1 MDEDNKIPMKE
12 SNVGGIPVT
21 DVESAQK
28 ALLES
33 MRASKEQ
40 PEEIAEET
48 ETQEDVSEQAM
59 DVAESVEDTPVNLT
73 VEDLEADQKKFAES
87 QMTEED
93 RVDNNQQQQVG
104 EPKVFT
110 VKIDGKDTQ
119 VTEDELL
126 SGYSR
131 QADYTRKS
139 QVLAEQRKKM
149 EEELA
154 ATQQERQH
162 YLSQLEQF
170 NTQADSKLE
179 EFKSVD
185 WTKLKEEDPMEY
197 ALKRDQYR
205 ELQENKRLV
214 AEEQQQL
221 AQKQQQEMQ
230 SKWNEELARQQ
241 EVMAQRLPEWNDPEK
256 GPKLKQDIK
265 SFALNKG
272 FTEQE
277 VDSLIDARSVDVLHK
292 AMMYENLLA
301 AKIANKKQKVV
312 PKVQKPGTPSTKS
325 EVNSEKIKQT
335 RQRLKRTGRVDDA
348 AAVIKSLMS

>member
-1 MDEDNKIPMKE
+1 MSESIPTKE
-12 SNVGGIPVT
+12 SKHSGIPVT

-28 ALLES
+28 ALLNS
-33 MRASKEQ
+33 IRASKEQ
-40 PEEIAEET
+40 PETVEGET
-48 ETQEDVSEQAM
+48 ETQEAVSEQAM
-59 DVAESVEDTPVNLT
+59 ENAESVENEAVETLT
-73 VEDLEADQKKFAES
+73 AEDL
-87 QMTEED
+87 
-93 RVDNNQQQQVG
+93 VDDNQQEQVS
-104 EPKVFT
+104 EPRTYT
-110 VKIDGKDTQ
+110 VKIDGKDTE

-149 EEELA
+149 DEELA
-154 ATQQERQH
+154 ATQQERQQ
-162 YLSQLEQF
+162 YQSQLEQF
-170 NTQADSKLE
+170 NLQADSKLE

-214 AEEQQQL
+214 AEEQQNL
-221 AQKQQQEMQ
+221 AQKQQAEMQ
-230 SKWNEELARQQ
+230 TKWNEELARQQ

-256 GPKLKQDIK
+256 GPKLKQNIK
-265 SFALNKG
+265 SFALKKG

-292 AMMYENLLA
+292 AMMYENLLE
-301 AKIANKKQKVV
+301 AKISQKKAKVV

-325 EVNSEKIKQT
+325 EVNSEKVKQT
-335 RQRLKRTGRVDDA
+335 RARLKRSGRVDDA
-348 AAVIKSLMS
+348 ALAIKSLMS

>member
-1 MDEDNKIPMKE
+1 MMSESIPTKE
-12 SNVGGIPVT
+12 SKHSGIPVT

-28 ALLES
+28 ALLNS
-33 MRASKEQ
+33 IRASKEQ
-40 PEEIAEET
+40 PETVEGET
-48 ETQEDVSEQAM
+48 ETQEAVSEQAM
-59 DVAESVEDTPVNLT
+59 ENAESVENEAVETLT
-73 VEDLEADQKKFAES
+73 AEDL
-87 QMTEED
+87 
-93 RVDNNQQQQVG
+93 VDDNQQEQVS
-104 EPKVFT
+104 EPRTYT
-110 VKIDGKDTQ
+110 VKIDGRDTE

-149 EEELA
+149 DEELA
-154 ATQQERQH
+154 ATQQERQQ
-162 YLSQLEQF
+162 YQSQLEQF
-170 NTQADSKLE
+170 NLQADSKLE

-214 AEEQQQL
+214 AEEQQNL
-221 AQKQQQEMQ
+221 AQKQQAEMQ
-230 SKWNEELARQQ
+230 TKWNEELARQQ

-256 GPKLKQDIK
+256 GPKLKQNIK
-265 SFALNKG
+265 SFALKKG

-292 AMMYENLLA
+292 AMMYENLLE
-301 AKIANKKQKVV
+301 AKISQKKAKVV

-325 EVNSEKIKQT
+325 EVNSEKVKQT
-335 RQRLKRTGRVDDA
+335 RARLKRSGRVDDA
-348 AAVIKSLMS
+348 ALAIKSLMS

>member
-1 MDEDNKIPMKE
+1 MSESIPTKE
-12 SNVGGIPVT
+12 SKHSGIPVT

-28 ALLES
+28 ALLDS
-33 MRASKEQ
+33 IRASKEQ
-40 PEEIAEET
+40 PETVEGET
-48 ETQEDVSEQAM
+48 ETQEAVSEQAM
-59 DVAESVEDTPVNLT
+59 ENAESVENEAVETLT
-73 VEDLEADQKKFAES
+73 AEDL
-87 QMTEED
+87 
-93 RVDNNQQQQVG
+93 VDDNQQEQLS
-104 EPKVFT
+104 EPRTYT
-110 VKIDGKDTQ
+110 VKIDGKDTE

-149 EEELA
+149 DEELA
-154 ATQQERQH
+154 ATQQERQQ
-162 YLSQLEQF
+162 YQSQLEQF
-170 NTQADSKLE
+170 NLQADSKLE

-214 AEEQQQL
+214 AEEQQNL
-221 AQKQQQEMQ
+221 AQKQQAEMQ
-230 SKWNEELARQQ
+230 TKWNEELARQQ

-256 GPKLKQDIK
+256 GPKLKQNIK
-265 SFALNKG
+265 SFALKKG

-292 AMMYENLLA
+292 AMMYETLLE
-301 AKIANKKQKVV
+301 AKISQKKAKVV
-312 PKVQKPGTPSTKS
+312 PKVQKPGAPSTKS
-325 EVNSEKIKQT
+325 EVNSEKVKQT
-335 RQRLKRTGRVDDA
+335 RARLKRSGRVDDA
-348 AAVIKSLMS
+348 ALAIKSLMS

>member
-1 MDEDNKIPMKE
+1 MMSENIPTKE
-12 SNVGGIPVT
+12 SKHSGIPVT

-28 ALLES
+28 ALLDS
-33 MRASKEQ
+33 IRASKEQ
-40 PEEIAEET
+40 PDEIAEET
-48 ETQEDVSEQAM
+48 ETQEAVSEQAM
-59 DVAESVEDTPVNLT
+59 ENAESVENEAVETLT
-73 VEDLEADQKKFAES
+73 AEDL
-87 QMTEED
+87 
-93 RVDNNQQQQVG
+93 VDDNQQEQVS
-104 EPKVFT
+104 EPRTYT
-110 VKIDGKDTQ
+110 VKIDGKDTE

-149 EEELA
+149 DEELA
-154 ATQQERQH
+154 ATQQERQQ
-162 YLSQLEQF
+162 YQSQLEQF
-170 NTQADSKLE
+170 NLQADSKLE

-214 AEEQQQL
+214 AEEQQNL
-221 AQKQQQEMQ
+221 AQKQQAEMQ
-230 SKWNEELARQQ
+230 TKWNEELARQQ

-256 GPKLKQDIK
+256 GPKLKQNIK
-265 SFALNKG
+265 SFALKKG

-292 AMMYENLLA
+292 AMMYETLLE
-301 AKIANKKQKVV
+301 AKISQKKAKVV

-325 EVNSEKIKQT
+325 EVNSEKVKQT
-335 RQRLKRTGRVDDA
+335 RARLKRSGRVDDA
-348 AAVIKSLMS
+348 ALAIKSLMS

>member
-1 MDEDNKIPMKE
+1 MSESIPTKE
-12 SNVGGIPVT
+12 SKHSGIPVT

-28 ALLES
+28 ALLNS
-33 MRASKEQ
+33 IRASKEQ
-40 PEEIAEET
+40 PETVEEET
-48 ETQEDVSEQAM
+48 ETQEAVSEQAM
-59 DVAESVEDTPVNLT
+59 ENAESVENEAVETLT
-73 VEDLEADQKKFAES
+73 AEDL
-87 QMTEED
+87 
-93 RVDNNQQQQVG
+93 VDDNQQEQVS
-104 EPKVFT
+104 EPRTYT
-110 VKIDGKDTQ
+110 VKIDGKDTE

-149 EEELA
+149 DEELA
-154 ATQQERQH
+154 ATQQERQQ
-162 YLSQLEQF
+162 YQSQLEQF
-170 NTQADSKLE
+170 KIQADSKLE

-214 AEEQQQL
+214 AEEQQNL
-221 AQKQQQEMQ
+221 AQKQQAEMQ
-230 SKWNEELARQQ
+230 TKWNEELARQQ

-256 GPKLKQDIK
+256 GPKLKQNIK
-265 SFALNKG
+265 SFALKKG

-292 AMMYENLLA
+292 AMMYETLLE
-301 AKIANKKQKVV
+301 AKISQKKAKVV
-312 PKVQKPGTPSTKS
+312 PKVQKPGAPSTKS
-325 EVNSEKIKQT
+325 EVNSEKVKQT
-335 RQRLKRTGRVDDA
+335 RARLKRSGRVDDA
-348 AAVIKSLMS
+348 ALAIKSLMS

>member
-1 MDEDNKIPMKE
+1 MSESIPTKE
-12 SNVGGIPVT
+12 SKHSGIPVT

-28 ALLES
+28 ALLNS
-33 MRASKEQ
+33 IRASKEQ
-40 PEEIAEET
+40 PETVEGET
-48 ETQEDVSEQAM
+48 ETQEAVSEQAM
-59 DVAESVEDTPVNLT
+59 ENAESVENEAVETLT
-73 VEDLEADQKKFAES
+73 AEDL
-87 QMTEED
+87 
-93 RVDNNQQQQVG
+93 VDDNQQEQVS
-104 EPKVFT
+104 EPRTYT
-110 VKIDGKDTQ
+110 VKIDGKDTE

-149 EEELA
+149 DEELA
-154 ATQQERQH
+154 ATQQERQQ
-162 YLSQLEQF
+162 YQSQLEQF
-170 NTQADSKLE
+170 KIQADSKLE

-214 AEEQQQL
+214 AEEQQNL
-221 AQKQQQEMQ
+221 AQKQQAEMQ
-230 SKWNEELARQQ
+230 TKWNEELARQQ

-256 GPKLKQDIK
+256 GPKLKQNIK
-265 SFALNKG
+265 SFALKKG

-292 AMMYENLLA
+292 AMMYETLLE
-301 AKIANKKQKVV
+301 AKISQKKAKVV
-312 PKVQKPGTPSTKS
+312 PKVQRPGAPSTKS
-325 EVNSEKIKQT
+325 EVNSEKVKQT
-335 RQRLKRTGRVDDA
+335 RARLKRSGRVDDA
-348 AAVIKSLMS
+348 ALAIKSLMS

>member
-1 MDEDNKIPMKE
+1 MSESIPTKE
-12 SNVGGIPVT
+12 SKHSGIPVT

-40 PEEIAEET
+40 PETVEGET
-48 ETQEDVSEQAM
+48 ETQEAVSEQAM
-59 DVAESVEDTPVNLT
+59 ENAESVENEAVETLT
-73 VEDLEADQKKFAES
+73 AEDL
-87 QMTEED
+87 
-93 RVDNNQQQQVG
+93 VDDNQQEQVS
-104 EPKVFT
+104 EPRTYT
-110 VKIDGKDTQ
+110 VKIDGKDTE

-149 EEELA
+149 DEELA
-154 ATQQERQH
+154 ATQQERQQ
-162 YLSQLEQF
+162 YQSQLEQF
-170 NTQADSKLE
+170 NLQADSKLE

-214 AEEQQQL
+214 AEEQQNL
-221 AQKQQQEMQ
+221 AQKQQAEMQ
-230 SKWNEELARQQ
+230 TKWNEELARQQ

-256 GPKLKQDIK
+256 GPKLKQNIK
-265 SFALNKG
+265 SFALKKG

-292 AMMYENLLA
+292 AMMYETLLE
-301 AKIANKKQKVV
+301 AKISQKKAKVV
-312 PKVQKPGTPSTKS
+312 PKVQKPGAPSTKS
-325 EVNSEKIKQT
+325 EVNSEKVKQT
-335 RQRLKRTGRVDDA
+335 RARLKRSGRVDDA
-348 AAVIKSLMS
+348 ALAIKSLMS

>member
-1 MDEDNKIPMKE
+1 MSENIPTKE
-12 SNVGGIPVT
+12 SKHSGIPVT

-40 PEEIAEET
+40 PDEIAEET
-48 ETQEDVSEQAM
+48 ETQEAVSEQAM
-59 DVAESVEDTPVNLT
+59 ENAESVENEAVETLT
-73 VEDLEADQKKFAES
+73 AEDL
-87 QMTEED
+87 
-93 RVDNNQQQQVG
+93 VDDNQQEQVS
-104 EPKVFT
+104 EPRKYT
-110 VKIDGKDTQ
+110 VKIDGKDTE

-149 EEELA
+149 DEELA
-154 ATQQERQH
+154 ATQQERQQ
-162 YLSQLEQF
+162 YQSQLEQF
-170 NTQADSKLE
+170 NLQADSKLE

-214 AEEQQQL
+214 AEEQQNL
-221 AQKQQQEMQ
+221 AQKQQAEMQ
-230 SKWNEELARQQ
+230 TKWNEELARQQ

-256 GPKLKQDIK
+256 GPKLKQNIK
-265 SFALNKG
+265 SFALKKG

-292 AMMYENLLA
+292 AMMYETLLE
-301 AKIANKKQKVV
+301 AKISQKKAKVV

-325 EVNSEKIKQT
+325 EVNSEKVKQT
-335 RQRLKRTGRVDDA
+335 RARLKRSGRVDDA
-348 AAVIKSLMS
+348 ALAIKSLMS

>member
-1 MDEDNKIPMKE
+1 MMSESIPTKE
-12 SNVGGIPVT
+12 SKHSGIPVT

-28 ALLES
+28 ALLDS
-33 MRASKEQ
+33 IRASKEQ
-40 PEEIAEET
+40 PETVEGET
-48 ETQEDVSEQAM
+48 ETQEAVSEQVM
-59 DVAESVEDTPVNLT
+59 ENTESVENEAVETLT
-73 VEDLEADQKKFAES
+73 AEDL
-87 QMTEED
+87 
-93 RVDNNQQQQVG
+93 VDDNQQEQVS
-104 EPKVFT
+104 EPRTYT
-110 VKIDGKDTQ
+110 VKIDGKDTE

-149 EEELA
+149 DEELA
-154 ATQQERQH
+154 ATQQERQQ
-162 YLSQLEQF
+162 YQSQLEQF
-170 NTQADSKLE
+170 KIQADSKLE

-214 AEEQQQL
+214 AEEQQNL
-221 AQKQQQEMQ
+221 AQKQQAEMQ
-230 SKWNEELARQQ
+230 TKWNEELAKQQ

-256 GPKLKQDIK
+256 GPKLKQNIK
-265 SFALNKG
+265 SFALKKG

-292 AMMYENLLA
+292 AMMYENLLE
-301 AKIANKKQKVV
+301 AKISQKKAKVV
-312 PKVQKPGTPSTKS
+312 PKVQKPGAPSTKS
-325 EVNSEKIKQT
+325 EVNSEKVKQT
-335 RQRLKRTGRVDDA
+335 RARLKRSGRVDDA
-348 AAVIKSLMS
+348 ALAIKSLMS

>member
-1 MDEDNKIPMKE
+1 MMSESIPTKE
-12 SNVGGIPVT
+12 SKHSGIPVT

-28 ALLES
+28 ALLDS
-33 MRASKEQ
+33 IRASKEQ
-40 PEEIAEET
+40 PETVEGET
-48 ETQEDVSEQAM
+48 ETQEAVSEQVM
-59 DVAESVEDTPVNLT
+59 ENTESVENEAVETLT
-73 VEDLEADQKKFAES
+73 AEDL
-87 QMTEED
+87 
-93 RVDNNQQQQVG
+93 VDDNQQEQVS
-104 EPKVFT
+104 EPRTYT
-110 VKIDGKDTQ
+110 VKIDGKDTE

-149 EEELA
+149 DEELA
-154 ATQQERQH
+154 ATQQERQQ
-162 YLSQLEQF
+162 YQSQLEQF
-170 NTQADSKLE
+170 KIQADSKLE

-214 AEEQQQL
+214 AEEQQNL
-221 AQKQQQEMQ
+221 AQKQQAEMQ
-230 SKWNEELARQQ
+230 TKWNEELARQQ

-256 GPKLKQDIK
+256 GPKLKQNIK
-265 SFALNKG
+265 TFALKKG

-292 AMMYENLLA
+292 AMMYENLLE
-301 AKIANKKQKVV
+301 AKISQKKAKVV
-312 PKVQKPGTPSTKS
+312 PKVQKPGAPSTKS
-325 EVNSEKIKQT
+325 EVNSEKVKQT
-335 RQRLKRTGRVDDA
+335 RARLKRSGRVDDA
-348 AAVIKSLMS
+348 ALAIKSLMS

>member
-1 MDEDNKIPMKE
+1 MSESIPTKE
-12 SNVGGIPVT
+12 SKHSGIPVT

-28 ALLES
+28 ALLDS
-33 MRASKEQ
+33 IRASKEQ
-40 PEEIAEET
+40 PETVEEET
-48 ETQEDVSEQAM
+48 ETQEAVSEQATEN
-59 DVAESVEDTPVNLT
+59 AESVENEAVETLT
-73 VEDLEADQKKFAES
+73 AEDL
-87 QMTEED
+87 
-93 RVDNNQQQQVG
+93 VDDNQQEQVS
-104 EPKVFT
+104 EPRTYT
-110 VKIDGKDTQ
+110 VKIDGKDTE

-149 EEELA
+149 DEELA
-154 ATQQERQH
+154 ATQQERQQ
-162 YLSQLEQF
+162 YQSQLEQF
-170 NTQADSKLE
+170 NLQADSKLE

-214 AEEQQQL
+214 AEEQQNL
-221 AQKQQQEMQ
+221 AQKQQAEMQ
-230 SKWNEELARQQ
+230 TKWNEELARQQ

-256 GPKLKQDIK
+256 GPKLKQNIK
-265 SFALNKG
+265 SFALKKG

-292 AMMYENLLA
+292 AMMYETLLE
-301 AKIANKKQKVV
+301 AKISQKKAKVV
-312 PKVQKPGTPSTKS
+312 PKVQKPGAPSTKS
-325 EVNSEKIKQT
+325 EVNSEKVKQT
-335 RQRLKRTGRVDDA
+335 RARLKRSGRVDDA
-348 AAVIKSLMS
+348 ALAIKSLMS

>member
-1 MDEDNKIPMKE
+1 MSESIPTKE
-12 SNVGGIPVT
+12 SKHSGIPVT

-28 ALLES
+28 ALLNS
-33 MRASKEQ
+33 IRASKEQ
-40 PEEIAEET
+40 PETVEGET
-48 ETQEDVSEQAM
+48 ETQEAVSEQVM
-59 DVAESVEDTPVNLT
+59 ENTESVENEAVETLT
-73 VEDLEADQKKFAES
+73 AEDL
-87 QMTEED
+87 
-93 RVDNNQQQQVG
+93 VDDNQQEQVS
-104 EPKVFT
+104 EPRTYT
-110 VKIDGKDTQ
+110 VKIDGKDTE

-149 EEELA
+149 DEELA
-154 ATQQERQH
+154 ATQQERQQ
-162 YLSQLEQF
+162 YQSQLEQF
-170 NTQADSKLE
+170 KIQADSKLE

-214 AEEQQQL
+214 AEEQQNL
-221 AQKQQQEMQ
+221 AQKQQAEMQ
-230 SKWNEELARQQ
+230 TKWNEELARQQ

-256 GPKLKQDIK
+256 GPKLKQNIK
-265 SFALNKG
+265 SFALKKG

-292 AMMYENLLA
+292 AMMYENLLE
-301 AKIANKKQKVV
+301 AKISQKKAKVV
-312 PKVQKPGTPSTKS
+312 PKVQKPGAPSTKS
-325 EVNSEKIKQT
+325 EVNSEKVKQT
-335 RQRLKRTGRVDDA
+335 RARLKRSGRVDDA
-348 AAVIKSLMS
+348 ALAIKSLMS

>member
-1 MDEDNKIPMKE
+1 MSESIPTKE
-12 SNVGGIPVT
+12 SKHSGIPVT

-28 ALLES
+28 ALLDS
-33 MRASKEQ
+33 IRASKEQ
-40 PEEIAEET
+40 PETVEGET
-48 ETQEDVSEQAM
+48 ETQEAVSEQATEN
-59 DVAESVEDTPVNLT
+59 AESVENEAVETLT
-73 VEDLEADQKKFAES
+73 AEDL
-87 QMTEED
+87 
-93 RVDNNQQQQVG
+93 VDDNQQEQVS
-104 EPKVFT
+104 EPRTYT
-110 VKIDGKDTQ
+110 VKIDGKDIE

-149 EEELA
+149 DEELA
-154 ATQQERQH
+154 ATQQERQQ
-162 YLSQLEQF
+162 YQSQLEQF
-170 NTQADSKLE
+170 NLQADSKLE

-214 AEEQQQL
+214 AEEQQNL
-221 AQKQQQEMQ
+221 AQKQQAEMQ
-230 SKWNEELARQQ
+230 TKWNEELARQQ

-256 GPKLKQDIK
+256 GPKLKQNIK
-265 SFALNKG
+265 SFALKKG

-292 AMMYENLLA
+292 AMMYETLLE
-301 AKIANKKQKVV
+301 AKISQKKAKVV
-312 PKVQKPGTPSTKS
+312 PKVQKPGAPSTKS
-325 EVNSEKIKQT
+325 EVNSEKVKQT
-335 RQRLKRTGRVDDA
+335 RARLKRSGRVDDA
-348 AAVIKSLMS
+348 ALAIKSLMS

>member
-1 MDEDNKIPMKE
+1 MSESIPTKE
-12 SNVGGIPVT
+12 SKLSGIPVT

-40 PEEIAEET
+40 PNEIAEET
-48 ETQEDVSEQAM
+48 ETQEAVSEQAM
-59 DVAESVEDTPVNLT
+59 EVAESVENEVVDTQELT
-73 VEDLEADQKKFAES
+73 TDDL
-87 QMTEED
+87 
-93 RVDNNQQQQVG
+93 VDDNQQEQVS
-104 EPKVFT
+104 EPRTYT
-110 VKIDGKDTQ
+110 VKIDGKDTE
-119 VTEDELL
+119 VPEDELL

-149 EEELA
+149 DEELA
-154 ATQQERQH
+154 ATQQERQQ
-162 YLSQLEQF
+162 YQSQLEQF
-170 NTQADSKLE
+170 NLQADSKLE

-185 WTKLKEEDPMEY
+185 WVKLKEEDPMEY

-214 AEEQQQL
+214 AEEQQNL
-221 AQKQQQEMQ
+221 AQKQQAEMQ
-230 SKWNEELARQQ
+230 TKWNEELARQQ

-256 GPKLKQDIK
+256 GPKLKQNIK
-265 SFALNKG
+265 SFAMKKG

-292 AMMYENLLA
+292 AMLYENLLE
-301 AKIANKKQKVV
+301 AKINQKKAKVV

-325 EVNSEKIKQT
+325 EVNSEKVKQT
-335 RQRLKRTGRVDDA
+335 RARLKKTGRVDDA
-348 AAVIKSLMS
+348 ALAIKSLMS

>member
-1 MDEDNKIPMKE
+1 MSESIPTKE
-12 SNVGGIPVT
+12 SKHSGIPVT

-28 ALLES
+28 ALLNS
-33 MRASKEQ
+33 IRASKEQ
-40 PEEIAEET
+40 PETVEGET
-48 ETQEDVSEQAM
+48 ETQEAVSEQAM
-59 DVAESVEDTPVNLT
+59 ENAESVENEAVETLT
-73 VEDLEADQKKFAES
+73 AEDL
-87 QMTEED
+87 
-93 RVDNNQQQQVG
+93 VDDNQQEQLS
-104 EPKVFT
+104 EPRTYT
-110 VKIDGKDTQ
+110 VKIDGKDTE

-149 EEELA
+149 DEELA
-154 ATQQERQH
+154 ATQQERQQ
-162 YLSQLEQF
+162 YQSQLEQF
-170 NTQADSKLE
+170 KIQADSKLE

-214 AEEQQQL
+214 AEEQQNL
-221 AQKQQQEMQ
+221 AQKQQAEMQ
-230 SKWNEELARQQ
+230 TKWNEELARQQ

-256 GPKLKQDIK
+256 GPKLKQNIK
-265 SFALNKG
+265 SFALKKG

-292 AMMYENLLA
+292 AMMYETLLE
-301 AKIANKKQKVV
+301 AKISQKKAKVV
-312 PKVQKPGTPSTKS
+312 PKVQKPGAPSTKS
-325 EVNSEKIKQT
+325 EVNSEKVKQT
-335 RQRLKRTGRVDDA
+335 RARLKRSGRVDDA
-348 AAVIKSLMS
+348 ALAIKSLMS

>member
-1 MDEDNKIPMKE
+1 MSDDNIPMKE

-28 ALLES
+28 ALLDS

-40 PEEIAEET
+40 PETVEEET
-48 ETQEDVSEQAM
+48 ETKEAVSEQAT
-59 DVAESVEDTPVNLT
+59 DVAESVENDVVDTQELT
-73 VEDLEADQKKFAES
+73 ADDLVDDDQQE
-87 QMTEED
+87 
-93 RVDNNQQQQVG
+93 QVS
-104 EPKVFT
+104 EPKVYT
-110 VKIDGKDTQ
+110 VKIDGKDAQ

-149 EEELA
+149 EEELS
-154 ATQQERQH
+154 ATQQERQR
-162 YLSQLEQF
+162 YQSQLEQF
-170 NTQADSKLE
+170 KTQADSKLE

-205 ELQENKRLV
+205 EIQETKRL
-214 AEEQQQL
+214 ADEEQQQL
-221 AQKQQQEMQ
+221 VERQQYEMQ
-230 SKWNEELARQQ
+230 QKWNEELQKQQ
-241 EVMAQRLPEWNDPEK
+241 EVIAQRLPELTDPEK
-256 GPKLKQDIK
+256 GPKLKSSIK
-265 SFALNKG
+265 SFALKKG

-292 AMMYENLLA
+292 AMMYESLLE
-301 AKIANKKQKVV
+301 AKISKKKAKIV
-312 PKVQKPGTPSTKS
+312 PKMQKPGTPSTKT
-325 EVNSEKIKQT
+325 EVNSEKVKQT
-335 RQRLKRTGRVDDA
+335 RARLKRTGRVDDA

>member
-1 MDEDNKIPMKE
+1 MSESIPTKE
-12 SNVGGIPVT
+12 SKHSGIPVT

-28 ALLES
+28 ALLDS
-33 MRASKEQ
+33 IRASKEQ
-40 PEEIAEET
+40 PEKVEGET
-48 ETQEDVSEQAM
+48 ETQEAVSEQAM
-59 DVAESVEDTPVNLT
+59 ENAESVENEAVETLT
-73 VEDLEADQKKFAES
+73 AEDL
-87 QMTEED
+87 
-93 RVDNNQQQQVG
+93 VDDNQQEQVS
-104 EPKVFT
+104 EPRTYT
-110 VKIDGKDTQ
+110 VKIDGKDTE

-149 EEELA
+149 DEELA
-154 ATQQERQH
+154 ATQQERQQ
-162 YLSQLEQF
+162 YQSQLEQF
-170 NTQADSKLE
+170 NLQADSKLE

-214 AEEQQQL
+214 AEEQQNL
-221 AQKQQQEMQ
+221 AQKQQTEMQ
-230 SKWNEELARQQ
+230 TKWNEELARQQ

-256 GPKLKQDIK
+256 GPKLKQNIK
-265 SFALNKG
+265 TFALKKG

-292 AMMYENLLA
+292 AMMYETLLE
-301 AKIANKKQKVV
+301 AKISQKKAKVV
-312 PKVQKPGTPSTKS
+312 PKVQKPGAPSTKS
-325 EVNSEKIKQT
+325 EVNSEKVKQT
-335 RQRLKRTGRVDDA
+335 RARLKRSGRVDDA
-348 AAVIKSLMS
+348 ALAIKSLMS

>member
-1 MDEDNKIPMKE
+1 MSENIPTKE
-12 SNVGGIPVT
+12 SKHSGIPVT

-40 PEEIAEET
+40 PDEIEEET
-48 ETQEDVSEQAM
+48 ETQEAVSEQAM
-59 DVAESVEDTPVNLT
+59 ENAESVENEAVETLT
-73 VEDLEADQKKFAES
+73 AEDL
-87 QMTEED
+87 
-93 RVDNNQQQQVG
+93 VDDNQQEQVS
-104 EPKVFT
+104 EPRTYT
-110 VKIDGKDTQ
+110 VKIDGKDTE

-149 EEELA
+149 DEELA
-154 ATQQERQH
+154 ATQQERQQ
-162 YLSQLEQF
+162 YQSQLEQF
-170 NTQADSKLE
+170 NLQADSKLE

-214 AEEQQQL
+214 AEEQQNL
-221 AQKQQQEMQ
+221 AQKQQAEMQ
-230 SKWNEELARQQ
+230 TKWNEELAKQQ

-256 GPKLKQDIK
+256 GPKLKQNIK
-265 SFALNKG
+265 SFALKKG

-292 AMMYENLLA
+292 AMMYETLLE
-301 AKIANKKQKVV
+301 AKISQKKAKVV

-325 EVNSEKIKQT
+325 EVNSEKVKQT
-335 RQRLKRTGRVDDA
+335 RARLKRSGRVDDA
-348 AAVIKSLMS
+348 ALAIKSLMS